1 MTITLYPK
9 DGQSPLLI
17 TKGKAGLWA
26 LPHRQLNGRVANNA
40 SQSCEEAR
48 RRGGREGRRQGNT
61 GDLGERLQPQR
72 TDGKQECGPRRER
85 ERQARNQA
93 EAGRGGQRV
102 PVTGVLFHSDD
113 TYWMPIIRWAL
124 CQAVGPG
131 MNQIPAPLREGVGE
145 TDKQVS
151 EKCMLVLREK
161 GGTKDVSTGPGG
173 WSPGCL
179 DSKVRKETA
188 ALPVR
193 FGLLGL
199 HQNFCFQDHRV
210 F

>member
-1 MTITLYPK
+1 MITLHPK

-17 TKGKAGLWA
+17 SKGKAGLRA
-26 LPHRQLNGRVANNA
+26 LPHRQLNERVANNA
-40 SQSCEEAR
+40 NQSCEEAR
-48 RRGGREGRRQGNT
+48 RRGGREGRRQGT
-61 GDLGERLQPQR
+61 QVTLERGFSRRGLMGSR
-72 TDGKQECGPRRER
+72 SVGPGER

-145 TDKQVS
+145 TDRQVS
-151 EKCMLVLREK
+151 KKCLLVLGEK
-161 GGTKDVSTGPGG
+161 GGTKDISTGPGG
-173 WSPGCL
+173 WSPGYL

-199 HQNFCFQDHRV
+199 HQNFCFRDHRV